1 MSLLISASV
10 WLAAGVS
17 VPADNADQ
25 IIVTGKP
32 LETAPVQSAQ
42 QALVPVQIERRGA
55 ISLSEALDLASA
67 ANVTTNS
74 RGETLVYLRNAG
86 ERQLAVLFDGAA
98 LNIPWDNR
106 LSLDLVPT
114 QALGGIVVTPGTLS
128 LRYGV
133 NSAGGAIELV
143 PASVGDAGA
152 RREVSAMGGSG
163 GLRSVSGLWLGGEGP
178 VSFTAAAERVT
189 RDGLTAPDGD
199 GLQANT
205 DMERTSFLLRAARDG
220 GAAGQ
225 ISIGLLHLDS
235 AFGIAPAR
243 FERPSQGS
251 PRYWRYPESRQT
263 LLVARGA
270 RTLGRFDLEASA
282 WHQQAGQ
289 TIASY
294 ASGAYAVL
302 EDTQAGR
309 DRSTGLRLQS
319 AADIAGGT
327 LRLALNALG
336 AQHDETEI
344 AFNAAGQAGA
354 PDRSRFS
361 DLRTSYAAEFSG
373 RAGQAGYIAGLGLDR
388 LDPDETG
395 GRPSTGRFEAVNAL
409 LGVSWQA
416 SEPWRFRAAISRK
429 HRMPTLRELYGAALN
444 RFLPNPGL
452 QPETVNVAEISAR
465 YRGERLS
472 FELTPFYNRVE
483 DTLDQRNVTV
493 NGQRLRQ
500 RINLAGSEILGVEL
514 RGEAVLSDQ
523 LRLEGHVLASRPR
536 RLREPGGPAELY
548 LSERPELIGRLALTW
563 ETADGLAATAEIEHR
578 GRAFSLTD
586 EDVFEPLARSTA
598 LNLGL
603 SWAPE
608 AAGWRAFLRADNV
621 TDTLIEPQFGLPAPG
636 REIRAGLRFRF
647 G

>member
-251 PRYWRYPESRQT
+251 PRYWRYPESRPSPAMPAGLT
-263 LLVARGA
+263 RCWRTRRPGATGRRGCACNRRRTSPVARCASPSTRWVRSMTRRKSPSMPPDRRA
-270 RTLGRFDLEASA
+270 RR
-282 WHQQAGQ
+282 
-289 TIASY
+289 I
-294 ASGAYAVL
+294 
-302 EDTQAGR
+302 
-309 DRSTGLRLQS
+309 
-319 AADIAGGT
+319 
-327 LRLALNALG
+327 
-336 AQHDETEI
+336 
-344 AFNAAGQAGA
+344 AAGFPTCA
-354 PDRSRFS
+354 P
-361 DLRTSYAAEFSG
+361 
-373 RAGQAGYIAGLGLDR
+373 
-388 LDPDETG
+388 
-395 GRPSTGRFEAVNAL
+395 V
-409 LGVSWQA
+409 
-416 SEPWRFRAAISRK
+416 
-429 HRMPTLRELYGAALN
+429 MP
-444 RFLPNPGL
+444 
-452 QPETVNVAEISAR
+452 
-465 YRGERLS
+465 
-472 FELTPFYNRVE
+472 
-483 DTLDQRNVTV
+483 RNF
-493 NGQRLRQ
+493 
-500 RINLAGSEILGVEL
+500 
-514 RGEAVLSDQ
+514 
-523 LRLEGHVLASRPR
+523 
-536 RLREPGGPAELY
+536 PA
-548 LSERPELIGRLALTW
+548 
-563 ETADGLAATAEIEHR
+563 
-578 GRAFSLTD
+578 
-586 EDVFEPLARSTA
+586 
-598 LNLGL
+598 
-603 SWAPE
+603 
-608 AAGWRAFLRADNV
+608 
-621 TDTLIEPQFGLPAPG
+621 APG
-636 REIRAGLRFRF
+636 RPAISPGSGSTGWTRMKPGGAPQPAVSRRSMPCWV
-647 G
+647 